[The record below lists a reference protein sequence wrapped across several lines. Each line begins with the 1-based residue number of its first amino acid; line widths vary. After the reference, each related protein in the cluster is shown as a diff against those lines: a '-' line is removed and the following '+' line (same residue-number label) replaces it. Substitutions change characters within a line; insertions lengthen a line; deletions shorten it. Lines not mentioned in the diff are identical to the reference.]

1 MADTASIA
9 IRRDQAMRRLQDGMK
24 RIGAVTG
31 VAAVELPMY
40 DADKSYLEAW
50 RLDVLATYAENV
62 AGSVEIPLTGEQDFS
77 DEDLLNLAIALA
89 MNPPADVKRA
99 DLVQLIRAEVT
110 PHVDT
115 EAATATTE
123 APAVLPYADLKRT
136 ELEALVA
143 QREGIVVTGTGSNG
157 YVQVGDLQAAL
168 KAWDEAHAAD
178 EGDEEGEG

>member
-1 MADTASIA
+1 
-9 IRRDQAMRRLQDGMK
+9 MRRLQDGMK

-110 PHVDT
+110 PEVDVTDTT
-115 EAATATTE
+115 EAAPVAS
-123 APAVLPYADLKRT
+123 PYAALSKA
-136 ELEALVA
+136 ELQALADERELVVVGTGAQGNALV
-143 QREGIVVTGTGSNG
+143 S
-157 YVQVGDLQAAL
+157 DLQAAL
-168 KAWDEAHAAD
+168 TAWDEAQATTFSPLR
-178 EGDEEGEG
+178 